1 MTYARLH
8 RRSPRSSGQRRSVD
22 SMNVLLAEIGMGTV
36 GFDGSRRYAR
46 ELTAGLRSVG
56 NPPVVSILGDPE
68 TSMSWRRRLKLAKWA
83 IVGRPAL
90 AIDAGGQDAS
100 VVHFPENVIVPNV
113 ECRPVVVTVHDVAAL
128 KRPELVGRRVAFL
141 TRASWR
147 RARGWDRVIS
157 PSVATA
163 NDLLTLGWAENQ
175 IRIIRHGLSDRLA
188 QAPTEAARLKAR
200 KMTTGDAYVLVVS
213 PFSRKKGA
221 DTVLHAWQLISSPDQ
236 GRLVWI
242 SSRGRPPKTVPAGI
256 TLLGH
261 VDDETLVAL
270 YAGANA
276 VVCASRFEGYGFPI
290 AEALVQGTPVIASDI
305 PAHREFNS
313 SNVDLVP
320 VEDTVTFAEAM
331 EAAVVGG
338 VGRRGQTVSFPTW
351 KSNAEAHLEVYE
363 ELAPE

>member
-1 MTYARLH
+1 
-8 RRSPRSSGQRRSVD
+8 
-22 SMNVLLAEIGMGTV
+22 MNVLLAEIGMDTV

-46 ELTAGLRSVG
+46 ELAEGLRSVG
-56 NPPVVSILGDPE
+56 NPPVVWTLGDPE
-68 TSMSWRRRLKLAKWA
+68 TSRGWRRRLKLATWA
-83 IVGRPAL
+83 TVGRPAL
-90 AIDAGGQDAS
+90 ALDAGSQDAP

-113 ECRPVVVTVHDVAAL
+113 ESRPVVVTVHDVAAL
-128 KRPELVGRRVAFL
+128 KRPELVGRKVAFL

-188 QAPTEAARLKAR
+188 HAPTEAASIRAR
-200 KMTTGDAYVLVVS
+200 RMTTEDPYVLVVS

-221 DTVLHAWQLISSPDQ
+221 DTVLQAWQLISSPGQ
-236 GRLVWI
+236 GRLVWV
-242 SSRGRPPKTVPAGI
+242 SSRGRPPKGVPAGI

-276 VVCASRFEGYGFPI
+276 VVCASRFEGYGFTI

-320 VEDTVTFAEAM
+320 VEDAVAFAEAM
-331 EAAVVGG
+331 EAAFGGG
-338 VGRRGQTVSFPTW
+338 VGRQGQTVPFPTW
-351 KSNAEAHLEVYE
+351 KTNAEAHLEVYR
-363 ELAPE
+363 ELARE